1 MTRRHS
7 RKIRRGGA
15 KADRVVP
22 NGFVALKIRIFEL
35 MKGYTAEEREEI
47 AKIAEGLRKKG
58 YTNDEVVIFFKD
70 QNKKIE
76 DDKIKP
82 KDRVPTIK
90 AAADAMP
97 DKNEN
102 DDGLN
107 ANNTNYG
114 KPSVIGKH
122 GKVSNLGIGLTNKQ
136 IINMETRKNQ
146 KKWLKNKNV
155 PGSSSS
161 EEKNSLESGFEPQ
174 GAESNEDWDAVRN
187 GPRKGNFGT
196 LKNVPGK
203 NSSGETN
210 SLESGVDPKEVN
222 SNEDWNAVRNGPRK
236 GNFGPMHNV
245 PGKNSSGETNSL
257 ESGFEPKEVNS
268 NEDWNAV
275 RNGPRKGNFGPM
287 HNVPGASSSG
297 EKNSLESGFEPQGAE
312 SNEDWDAVRNGPRK
326 GNFGPMHNVPGNSS
340 SGEKNSLESGVNPK
354 SPDSNNE
361 WNAARNGPRSDC
373 EFEPIDF
380 IQQKQNKVAKN
391 FLALYGTYC
400 IDNDKQTEIVY
411 NPVGFLLH
419 LSDSKL
425 HTKGEGAMYLL
436 LTEFAKQFNDI
447 LTSTKYTDDD
457 SKLIQ
462 IIALRE
468 IIVRT
473 IIHSTANFAV
483 ACNETTPNDM
493 ILKNEFNGTL
503 SADAVK
509 AHYFP
514 ETKDACD
521 VLKRYIWPLF
531 TDDAVNTFVGKL
543 GIKKIE
549 VEVLENRAYSSVL
562 ESFLLQ
568 EQTILS
574 KDVSSELLQIFTSA
588 RSQAVLEHFKDP
600 IKDLATDASQ
610 LLWPDILYSTSIAPV
625 RFTRLEELAQY
636 INTKFNG
643 TVAPPVDPL
652 SSLLGMGKPNV
663 RNIAPPFT
671 ENNARRA
678 EELYEGNDEI

>member
-1 MTRRHS
+1 
-7 RKIRRGGA
+7 
-15 KADRVVP
+15 
-22 NGFVALKIRIFEL
+22 
-35 MKGYTAEEREEI
+35 
-47 AKIAEGLRKKG
+47 
-58 YTNDEVVIFFKD
+58 
-70 QNKKIE
+70 
-76 DDKIKP
+76 
-82 KDRVPTIK
+82 
-90 AAADAMP
+90 
-97 DKNEN
+97 
-102 DDGLN
+102 
-107 ANNTNYG
+107 
-114 KPSVIGKH
+114 
-122 GKVSNLGIGLTNKQ
+122 
-136 IINMETRKNQ
+136 
-146 KKWLKNKNV
+146 
-155 PGSSSS
+155 
-161 EEKNSLESGFEPQ
+161 
-174 GAESNEDWDAVRN
+174 
-187 GPRKGNFGT
+187 
-196 LKNVPGK
+196 
-203 NSSGETN
+203 
-210 SLESGVDPKEVN
+210 
-222 SNEDWNAVRNGPRK
+222 
-236 GNFGPMHNV
+236 MHNL
-245 PGKNSSGETNSL
+245 PGN
-257 ESGFEPKEVNS
+257 
-268 NEDWNAV
+268 
-275 RNGPRKGNFGPM
+275 
-287 HNVPGASSSG
+287 SSSG

-312 SNEDWDAVRNGPRK
+312 SNEDWNAMRNGPRK

-400 IDNDKQTEIVY
+400 IDNEKQTEIVY
-411 NPVGFLLH
+411 NPVGFLLN

-425 HTKGEGAMYLL
+425 HTKAEGAMYLL

-509 AHYFP
+509 AHYFS
-514 ETKDACD
+514 EAKDACD

-531 TDDAVNTFVGKL
+531 TEDAVNAFVSKL

-562 ESFLLQ
+562 EAFLLQ

-574 KDVSSELLQIFTSA
+574 NDVSSELLQIFTSA

-600 IKDLATDASQ
+600 IKGLATDASQ

-643 TVAPPVDPL
+643 TVTPPVDPL

-678 EELYEGNDEI
+678 EEFYEGNDEI